1 MDRSTHSLRWH
12 SPAVFALIGLCFLL
26 PFGTA
31 SCNGTETTFTGAQL
45 ATWNVPDDGSVDSI
59 KLRMHIEDGGSALA
73 AVALATAA
81 LGLVIGVLRLPWGEG
96 YCAGLA
102 LVLMVVLL
110 GKAVNSLA
118 ITIHA
123 GYGLALL
130 LMLWAAGVHARR
142 AWRAGRAGP
151 APTPRA
157 TSGPPPG
164 LR

>member
-1 MDRSTHSLRWH
+1 MDRTAHIHRWH

-59 KLRMHIEDGGSALA
+59 KLRMHVEDGGSALA
-73 AVALATAA
+73 AATLATVA
-81 LGLVIGVLRLPWGEG
+81 LGLVIGALRLPYGEG
-96 YCAGLA
+96 YCAGA
-102 LVLMVVLL
+102 GLVLMVVLL

-130 LMLWAAGVHARR
+130 LLLWAAGVHARR
-142 AWRAGRAGP
+142 AWRADRADP
-151 APTPRA
+151 ASTSTA
-157 TSGPPPG
+157 TTGPPPA